1 MPPCQKV
8 LLNKIKR
15 TNTIV
20 RMIKSAD
27 KNFIEVPKPVDGYC
41 LDGSK
46 NFEIEYF
53 PGHAYPGDIAELM
66 KDSQIDNNNSTENDE
81 NEIELNLCSS
91 DEEFE
96 ESDENE

>member
-15 TNTIV
+15 TNTVV
-20 RMIKSAD
+20 RMIKSAH

-46 NFEIEYF
+46 KFEIEYF
-53 PGHAYPGDIAELM
+53 PGYAYPGDIAELM
-66 KDSQIDNNNSTENDE
+66 TDSQIDNNDTENNE
-81 NEIELNLCSS
+81 NETESNLCSS

-96 ESDENE
+96 ECDEDE